1 MEEPKLEQF
10 GITQEQFKSIISK
23 KEKFRNYTFG
33 ISSAVGILTGIIY
46 GLSISQGIYNT
57 ILFFLFFGC
66 FLGSLAGAIFTII
79 SVRLF
84 TLLLYIFSPVYRN
97 SRHYLNS
104 RSKER
109 LESFTE

>member
-10 GITQEQFKSIISK
+10 GITEEQFESIISK
-23 KEKFRNYTFG
+23 KVKFRKYTFG
-33 ISSAVGILTGIIY
+33 ISSAVGILTGVIY

-66 FLGSLAGAIFTII
+66 FLGSLAGAFFTVI

-84 TLLLYIFSPVYRN
+84 TLLLYIFSPVYRS
-97 SRHYLNS
+97 SRHYLNA
-104 RSKER
+104 RSQAR
-109 LESFTE
+109 LESIPE

>member
-10 GITQEQFKSIISK
+10 GITREQFESIISK

-33 ISSAVGILTGIIY
+33 ISSAIGILTGVIY

-66 FLGSLAGAIFTII
+66 FLGSLAGAVFTVI
-79 SVRLF
+79 SLRLF
-84 TLLLYIFSPVYRN
+84 TLLLYIFSPVYR
-97 SRHYLNS
+97 SSKHYLNA
-104 RSKER
+104 RSKARSNAE
-109 LESFTE
+109 